1 MTTSTG
7 DVGVLNGIAA
17 KKKAAQMCRTMA
29 TAARR
34 FDGDEL
40 RVILTALATAKIPRR
55 DEPVLERVLGKIDE
69 MLKRVRGGK
78 KNQKA
83 RENI

>member
-1 MTTSTG
+1 MTTSTS

-17 KKKAAQMCRTMA
+17 KKQAAQMCRTMA

-40 RVILTALATAKIPRR
+40 RVISTALAAVKIPRR
-55 DEPVLERVLGKIDE
+55 DEPVLERLLGKIDE
-69 MLKRVRGGK
+69 MLKRVR
-78 KNQKA
+78 
-83 RENI
+83 R

>member
-29 TAARR
+29 IAARR
-34 FDGDEL
+34 FDSDEL
-40 RVILTALATAKIPRR
+40 RLILTALATAKIPRR

-69 MLKRVRGGK
+69 MLKRVR
-78 KNQKA
+78 
-83 RENI
+83 R

>member
-1 MTTSTG
+1 MTTSSG

-40 RVILTALATAKIPRR
+40 RVILTALATVKIPRR
-55 DEPVLERVLGKIDE
+55 DEPVLARVLGKIDE
-69 MLKRVRGGK
+69 MLKRVR
-78 KNQKA
+78 
-83 RENI
+83 R

>member
-69 MLKRVRGGK
+69 MLKRVR
-78 KNQKA
+78 
-83 RENI
+83 R